1 MQFLPGNKCGH
12 SVQNPRRYGMAKFK
26 NRPQTIE
33 QIKRRAHSLTIKA
46 EGWRNYLPTLRSNR
60 KSSRL
65 QRSESRHALSWLI
78 SVLVDR
84 MDLETM
90 AVGYWCKDS
99 GKFIPLTIEDIF
111 ESLKTHCTD
120 DEMYSISRVKRHW
133 RLLREAGY
141 VFSERRV
148 YGTGKYE
155 TDPVTGDE
163 KEIVRED
170 VSIKYIKPKL
180 LKELGFKFGSKAKPS
195 KFDNQFQRDRQRTTE
210 KNRALRKL
218 AGVVDPVADLLK
230 GAVGKSRAWYLDQQ
244 QLKNRTEKEKQQLI
258 NDKASYNSRVF
269 DLISAK
275 PDLKPSEIR
284 KILGPPPI

>member
-1 MQFLPGNKCGH
+1 
-12 SVQNPRRYGMAKFK
+12 MAKFK
-26 NRPQTIE
+26 NRPQSIE
-33 QIKRRAHSLTIKA
+33 QIKRRAHSLTVKT

-65 QRSESRHALSWLI
+65 QRSESRHALAWLV

-90 AVGYWCKDS
+90 AVGSWCKAS

-111 ESLKTHCTD
+111 ESLKTHCKE

-155 TDPVTGDE
+155 TDPDTGDE

-170 VSIKYIKPKL
+170 VSIKYVKIKL
-180 LKELGFKFGSKAKPS
+180 LKELGFKFGSKDKPS
-195 KFDNQFQRDRQRTTE
+195 KFDKQFQSDRQRAIK
-210 KNRALRKL
+210 KNKALRKL
-218 AGVVDPVADLLK
+218 AGVVDPVSDLLK
-230 GAVGKSRAWYLDQQ
+230 SAVGQSRAWYLDQQ
-244 QLKNRTEKEKQQLI
+244 KKRTSKEKDQFLM
-258 NDKASYNSRVF
+258 DRAEYNARVF
-269 DLISAK
+269 DLISEH
-275 PDLKPSEIR
+275 PGLKPSDIR
-284 KILGPPPI
+284 RILGPPPT

>member
-26 NRPQTIE
+26 NRPQVIE
-33 QIKRRAHSLTIKA
+33 QIKRRAHSLTVKT

-90 AVGYWCKDS
+90 AVGSWCKGS
-99 GKFIPLTIEDIF
+99 GKFIPLTLEDIY
-111 ESLKTHCTD
+111 ESLKTHCLD
-120 DEMYSISRVKRHW
+120 DEMFSISRVKRHW

-180 LKELGFKFGSKAKPS
+180 LRDLGFKLGSKKRPS
-195 KFDNQFQRDRQRTTE
+195 KFDNQLKKDRQASVER
-210 KNRALRKL
+210 NGSIRRL
-218 AGVVDPVADLLK
+218 AGVSDSVTDLVK
-230 GAVGKSRAWYLDQQ
+230 GATGKSREWYQEQVRQTAEKSRDQ
-244 QLKNRTEKEKQQLI
+244 LVTNKKE
-258 NDKASYNSRVF
+258 YNSRLMELL
-269 DLISAK
+269 DLHPGIT
-275 PDLKPSEIR
+275 PSEAR
-284 KILGPPPI
+284 QILGSPPT